1 MQIHSIIS
9 ILFVP
14 KRLDPIIY
22 LINGYTMKL
31 KLFMRKKRKENYNR
45 RKRETMIE
53 DAGIPDVD
61 TRNDK
66 KERNL
71 LTVRERLG
79 F

>member
-1 MQIHSIIS
+1 
-9 ILFVP
+9 
-14 KRLDPIIY
+14 
-22 LINGYTMKL
+22 MKL
-31 KLFMRKKRKENYNR
+31 KLFMRKKRKENYDKS
-45 RKRETMIE
+45 KRETIIE
-53 DAGIPDVD
+53 DEGIPDVD